1 MLFLSFKDSIN
12 FAKYEKGIIDNCH
25 TAVLYGVFFQ

>member
-12 FAKYEKGIIDNCH
+12 FAKYEKRIIDYRSS
-25 TAVLYGVFFQ
+25 ALPDSLFIQ